1 MNGPGRSLYE
11 TGDVYDGFY
20 KDGKFQGVGVYFKS
34 QTEQF
39 LYGMYE
45 NNECVQALTL
55 GNGYPHEL
63 ISTLFLLE
71 YRILNLNNRI
81 YKDRF

>member
-1 MNGPGRSLYE
+1 
-11 TGDVYDGFY
+11 VYDGFY
-20 KDGKFQGVGVYFKS
+20 KDGKFHGVGVYFKS
-34 QTEQF
+34 ETEQY

-63 ISTLFLLE
+63 MSKNNKSTHNYIL
-71 YRILNLNNRI
+71 YRNSKN
-81 YKDRF
+81 